1 MKKLTGI
8 IVCLC
13 IVISLFNSFAYA
25 DEVKTLADNAVAENK
40 VTETDEETVDVKNED
55 ETAEELIPGN
65 RIVYVNITML
75 PRMIVT
81 DSVAVIELYNDS
93 GVKLGEAEEWV
104 GGITKRLEIK
114 FDVPLIKAGDKFIL
128 KLKSG
133 LSYLK
138 YYDKVYA
145 QGEGITLEAYGYKV
159 AEGNEGVVATF
170 ELDGCPLY
178 EHAIVMYVENNMLN
192 LNPRARLIDDITMV
206 PVRAVA
212 EAMGVKVRYDEVYNS
227 VVCSLGEEEA
237 IFNLGTSYATIFGE
251 DINLQ
256 GECEMIDDT
265 AFVPVRALADAFGA
279 EIETF
284 DFGDHIDV
292 CVGRSQMI
300 YDFMQNFPV
309 NKWDLSSKTR
319 YLVWVDKS
327 DYRVKVYTGSKNK
340 WIEEKNFPCAIG
352 ASSSPTITGLYEY
365 QYRMEAWH
373 YDGYYVGP
381 CLVFYG
387 NYALHSTLIGYN
399 GRPFDDRTG
408 VMISHGCVRLHKAD
422 IDWLDKNLPVG
433 SRIYITE

>member
-1 MKKLTGI
+1 MKKMIGTLLS
-8 IVCLC
+8 LC
-13 IVISLFNSFAYA
+13 VIMAMCSSLVYA
-25 DEVKTLADNAVAENK
+25 DEVKPQEEVVAVEDTKFEAEANDAK
-40 VTETDEETVDVKNED
+40 EVLEKETPE
-55 ETAEELIPGN
+55 N
-65 RIVYVNITML
+65 RVVYVNITML

-81 DSVAVIELYNDS
+81 DSVAVIELYNDN
-93 GVKLGEAEEWV
+93 GTKIGEAEEWV
-104 GGITKRLEIK
+104 GGITEKLELK
-114 FDVPLIKAGDKFIL
+114 FDVPPIKAGDKFVL

-138 YYDKVYA
+138 YNDKVYA
-145 QGEGITLEAYGYKV
+145 QGEGITLEAYEYKV
-159 AEGNEGVVATF
+159 EDGNEGVVATF
-170 ELDGCPLY
+170 ELDGCPVY
-178 EHAIVMYVENNMLN
+178 EHAIVMYVENNIMN
-192 LNPRARLIDDITMV
+192 LYPRARLIDDVTMV

-212 EAMGVKVRYDEVYNS
+212 EAMGVKVRYDEIYNS

-237 IFNLGTSYATIFGE
+237 IFNIDTTYATIFGK

-256 GECEMIDDT
+256 RKCEMIDDT

-292 CVGRSQMI
+292 CIGKSQMI
-300 YDFMQNFPV
+300 YDYMQNFPV
-309 NKWDLSSKTR
+309 NQWNLSSKTR

-327 DYRVKVYTGSKNK
+327 DYTVKVYTGLKNK
-340 WIEEKNFPCAIG
+340 WVEEKNFPCAIG
-352 ASSSPTITGLYEY
+352 APSSPTITGTYEY

-399 GRPFDDRTG
+399 GSPFDDRTG

-422 IDWLDKNLPVG
+422 IEWLDKNLPVG